1 MLEAEI
7 TNSVVSVM
15 PSRGQ
20 PAQKPS
26 GVWRRAG
33 NGYKAFCPNPLPPV
47 INWSPGLIR
56 AMSDADSR
64 LGKLAGEGRRLRD
77 GHGLE
82 YSRGGVPPGVSVTE
96 NWASD
101 PRTEAL

>member
-1 MLEAEI
+1 
-7 TNSVVSVM
+7 M
-15 PSRGQ
+15 PKREQ
-20 PAQKPS
+20 TVQEPS
-26 GVWRRAG
+26 GVLRNTGR
-33 NGYKAFCPNPLPPV
+33 GYKAFHPNPLPPV
-47 INWSPGLIR
+47 IHWSPGLIR
-56 AMSDADSR
+56 AMSDADTR

>member
-1 MLEAEI
+1 
-7 TNSVVSVM
+7 
-15 PSRGQ
+15 
-20 PAQKPS
+20 
-26 GVWRRAG
+26 
-33 NGYKAFCPNPLPPV
+33 
-47 INWSPGLIR
+47 
-56 AMSDADSR
+56 MSDADSR